1 MRAGGPRSTEKELLC
16 DLCVLRGKHRLEINY
31 MKIVDLKLT
40 GLSGGTVEGGW
51 AEELTPEDNINTIVE
66 VITDDGLIGVGS
78 AMTSSALVEA
88 AAKLLRPF
96 LIGERADEP
105 ARVSEKLR
113 QHTFWQG
120 RGGAVEHAISGIDI
134 ALWDLFGKVVE
145 EPVARLLGGVYRN
158 KIKPYGSLLFDEIDP
173 LREKLQAAVARGFKA
188 IKLGWKP
195 FGRRDDRT
203 DEKLV
208 QTARDAVGAG
218 VELMVD
224 AGGSDAFWPH
234 GYKWA
239 LRTSQM
245 LANYDVVWFEE
256 ALPPDDIAGFAELRR
271 HSPVPIATGEVFTRR
286 QSFWP
291 LFQQHAVD
299 IVQPDCTKC
308 GGLTEAWR
316 IAWMAYEHNIQWV
329 PHGWNTAVGLA
340 ADLQLAGAMPVAR
353 YVEFLTPSPYMEELV
368 TVPFKPDADG
378 MLPVLDKPGLGI
390 ELNREAMRRYGG

>member
-1 MRAGGPRSTEKELLC
+1 
-16 DLCVLRGKHRLEINY
+16 
-31 MKIVDLKLT
+31 MKIVDLRLT

-66 VITDDGLIGVGS
+66 VITDEGLIGVGS
-78 AMTSSALVEA
+78 AMTSSALVDA
-88 AAKLLRPF
+88 SVKLLRPF

-134 ALWDLFGKVVE
+134 ALWDLFGKVVNQ
-145 EPVARLLGGVYRN
+145 PVGRLLGGFYRH
-158 KIKPYGSLLFDEIDP
+158 KIKPYGSLLFDEVDP
-173 LREKLQAAVARGFKA
+173 LREKLKAAVARGFKA

-195 FGRRDDRT
+195 FGRRDAKT
-203 DEKLV
+203 DEQLV
-208 QTARDAVGAG
+208 RAARDTVGPG

-239 LRTSQM
+239 LRTAQM
-245 LANYDVVWFEE
+245 LAAYEVVWFEE

-271 HSPVPIATGEVFTRR
+271 HSPLPITTGEVFARR

-340 ADLQLAGAMPVAR
+340 ADLQMAGAMPVAR

-368 TVPFKPDADG
+368 TVPFKPDAEG
-378 MLPVLDKPGLGI
+378 FLPILDKPGLGI
-390 ELNREAMRRYGG
+390 ELNREAMKRYGGK

>member
-1 MRAGGPRSTEKELLC
+1 MT
-16 DLCVLRGKHRLEINY
+16 
-31 MKIVDLKLT
+31 IVDLRLT

-51 AEELTPEDNINTIVE
+51 AKELTPEDNVHTIVE
-66 VITDDGLIGVGS
+66 VLTDAGLVGVGS
-78 AMTSSALVEA
+78 TFTSRALVA
-88 AAKLLRPF
+88 AATGLLRPL

-134 ALWDLFGKVVE
+134 ALWDLFGKATGQ
-145 EPVARLLGGVYRN
+145 PVARLLGGVYRAR
-158 KIKPYGSLLFDEIDP
+158 IKPYGSLLFDEVDP
-173 LREKLQAAVARGFKA
+173 LREKLRAAVARGFRA

-195 FGRRDDRT
+195 FGRRDAQT
-203 DEKLV
+203 DELLV
-208 QTARDAVGAG
+208 RTARETVGAG

-224 AGGSDAFWPH
+224 AGGSEAFWPH

-239 LRTSQM
+239 LRTAQM
-245 LANYDVVWFEE
+245 LAAYDVAWFEE
-256 ALPPDDIAGFAELRR
+256 ALPPDDVAGFAELRR
-271 HSPVPIATGEVFTRR
+271 HAPLPIATGEVLTRR

-291 LFQQHAVD
+291 LFRQSAVD

-316 IAWMAYEHNIQWV
+316 IAWAAYEHNVQWV

-340 ADLQLAGAMPVAR
+340 ADIHLACALPVAT
-353 YVEFLTPSPYMEELV
+353 YVEFLTPSPYVDELIV
-368 TVPFKPDADG
+368 TPFRPDADG
-378 MLPVLDKPGLGI
+378 FLTLPDKPGLGI
-390 ELNREAMRRYGG
+390 ELNPDAMERFGASPA